1 MSAFVFGPHII
12 TNTIVPGRPFS
23 AKFRASVKKNSV
35 QKDQVGRIYRDSAG
49 RLRTDMEF
57 QGVHVG
63 YRILDPVAGVRTIV
77 NDLHK
82 AYVESICCMA
92 PQSGMPDP
100 SSEKRM
106 INGIDCVR
114 FPAAPTLEEA
124 WVSPELEL
132 VIQER
137 VRDESHEST
146 WEVYDIVRTEPDE
159 SLFRIPRDY
168 QAVSGP
174 DA

>member
-23 AKFRASVKKNSV
+23 ANFRASVKKNGV
-35 QKDQVGRIYRDSAG
+35 HRDNLGRILRDSAG
-49 RLRTDMEF
+49 RLRLDIEF
-57 QGVHVG
+57 QGTHVG
-63 YRILDPVAGVRTIV
+63 YRILDPVAGVQTLVDDI
-77 NDLHK
+77 HK
-82 AYVESICCMA
+82 TYVESTCGTG

-106 INGIDCVR
+106 INGVECLR
-114 FPAAPTLEEA
+114 FPPAPTLEEA

-132 VIQER
+132 VIHEH
-137 VRDESHEST
+137 VRDESTEST
-146 WEVYDIVRTEPDE
+146 WDLYDIVRAEPDE
-159 SLFRIPRDY
+159 SLFRIPPDY
-168 QAVSGP
+168 QAATRP